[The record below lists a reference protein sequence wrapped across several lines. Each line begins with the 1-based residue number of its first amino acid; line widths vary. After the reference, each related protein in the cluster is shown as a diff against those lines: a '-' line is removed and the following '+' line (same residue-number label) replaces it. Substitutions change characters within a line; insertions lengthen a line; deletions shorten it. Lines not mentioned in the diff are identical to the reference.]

1 MIYCGIDMKKI
12 LLISVGGVM
21 VSAAM
26 FGLTQT
32 NNNVVVLTNNA
43 TSTQQEAAQAIT
55 EQKPIIEHIKTPDIV
70 RAVYLTA
77 PSGGREDK
85 IRAVIAMKKDGLNAV
100 VIDIKDSY
108 GVVAYDSQLD
118 LVKQYKLQRKF
129 IPDLAALVKRFH
141 DEGIYVIARIA
152 VFQDTAFAEARPEI
166 AVHDRSKLNAA
177 EGVMSKKTLWRDGKK
192 LAWVDPSSREV
203 WEYVVALSNDALSYG
218 FDELNYDYIRFPSD
232 GKISNIAY
240 SVTKKDALYSIQI
253 KSFMAY
259 LREQMKDTVISAD
272 LFGFTMVKTEDI
284 GIGQIVEDAYAYFD
298 YVAPMVYPS
307 HYPSGFMGYKNP
319 AAWPYEII
327 ADSMQKGQ
335 LRLDAY
341 NVTASSTAKLR
352 PWLQDFDMGA
362 EYDAAMIG
370 KQITATADVLN
381 DQYAGYMLWN
391 PSSNYTIGGVQ

>member
-1 MIYCGIDMKKI
+1 MKKFF
-12 LLISVGGVM
+12 LIGMGGMV
-21 VSAAM
+21 VSAAA
-26 FGLTQT
+26 FGLSQSK
-32 NNNVVVLTNNA
+32 NNILVHPSAVSSNA
-43 TSTQQEAAQAIT
+43 WQEEAVIS
-55 EQKPIIEHIKTPDIV
+55 EEKPSIKRMETPKVV

-85 IRAVIAMKKDGLNAV
+85 IQAIIDMKKDGLNAV
-100 VIDIKDSY
+100 VIDIKDSF

-118 LVKQYKLQRKF
+118 TVNRYGLERKF
-129 IPDLAALVKRFH
+129 ISDLAALVQRFH
-141 DEGIYVIARIA
+141 DEGIYVIARVA
-152 VFQDTAFAEARPEI
+152 VFQDTALAEARPEL

-177 EGVMSKKTLWRDGKK
+177 GGAMSKKTLWRDGKN

-232 GKISNIAY
+232 GKISSIVY
-240 SVTKKDALYSIQI
+240 SVTKPDASYPVQI
-253 KSFMAY
+253 RGFMQY
-259 LREQMKDTVISAD
+259 LREQLHDTVLSVD
-272 LFGFTMVKTEDI
+272 LFGFTMVKKEDI

-307 HYPSGFMGYKNP
+307 HYPTGFMGYKNP

-335 LRLDAY
+335 ARLDAY
-341 NVTASSTAKLR
+341 QATASTTAKLR
-352 PWLQDFDMGA
+352 PWLQDFDLGA
-362 EYDAAMIG
+362 DYDAAMIG
-370 KQITATADVLN
+370 KQIQATEDMLGE
-381 DQYAGYMLWN
+381 QYAGYMLWN

>member
-1 MIYCGIDMKKI
+1 MKKFF
-12 LLISVGGVM
+12 LIGMGGMV
-21 VSAAM
+21 VSAAA
-26 FGLTQT
+26 FGLSQSK
-32 NNNVVVLTNNA
+32 NNILVHPSAVSSNA
-43 TSTQQEAAQAIT
+43 WQEEAVIS
-55 EQKPIIEHIKTPDIV
+55 EEKPSIKRMETPKVV

-85 IRAVIAMKKDGLNAV
+85 IQAIINMKKDGLNAV
-100 VIDIKDSY
+100 VIDIKDSF

-118 LVKQYKLQRKF
+118 TVNRYELERKF
-129 IPDLAALVKRFH
+129 IPDLAALVQRFH

-152 VFQDTAFAEARPEI
+152 VFQDTALAEARPEL

-177 EGVMSKKTLWRDGKK
+177 GGAMSKKTLWRDGKN

-232 GKISNIAY
+232 GKISSIVY
-240 SVTKKDALYSIQI
+240 SVTKPDASYPVQI
-253 KSFMAY
+253 RGFMQY
-259 LREQMKDTVISAD
+259 LREQLHDTVLSVD
-272 LFGFTMVKTEDI
+272 LFGFTMVKKEDI

-298 YVAPMVYPS
+298 FVAPMVYPS

-335 LRLDAY
+335 ARLDAY
-341 NVTASSTAKLR
+341 QATASTTAKLR
-352 PWLQDFDMGA
+352 PWLQDFDLGA
-362 EYDAAMIG
+362 DYDAAMIG
-370 KQITATADVLN
+370 KQIQATEDMLGE
-381 DQYAGYMLWN
+381 QYAGYMLWN